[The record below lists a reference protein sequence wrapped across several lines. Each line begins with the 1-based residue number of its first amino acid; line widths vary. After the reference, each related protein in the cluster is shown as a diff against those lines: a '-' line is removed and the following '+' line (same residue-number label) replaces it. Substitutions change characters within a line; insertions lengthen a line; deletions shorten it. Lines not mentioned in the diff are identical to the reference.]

1 LFSAGIGDLTFGLT
15 MALLTQPALAQ
26 PQVWNGPLS
35 REQAVVRATAAG
47 FDVRMARADAAA
59 ARGQAIGQ
67 TGKTPVA

>member
-1 LFSAGIGDLTFGLT
+1 

-67 TGKTPVA
+67 TGKTRVA